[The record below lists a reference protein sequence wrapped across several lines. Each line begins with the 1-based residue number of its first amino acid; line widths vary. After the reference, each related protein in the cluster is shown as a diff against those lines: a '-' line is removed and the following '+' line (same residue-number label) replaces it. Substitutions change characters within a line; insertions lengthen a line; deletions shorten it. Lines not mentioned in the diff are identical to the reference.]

1 MVRSAFLLL
10 TATIA
15 FFGAD
20 KYSGPRP
27 PKPDVPFLVHANNLV
42 QTEAL
47 EATEETR
54 KGDTAFV
61 VAGASSSARTPMAE
75 PIFVVRTEKLLAEK
89 LQLFRLE
96 TRNGRREV
104 VMPEK
109 KKKDA
114 PKPLKLMVTRLEPNL
129 YRIEANE
136 GLPNGEYGLTPDGSN
151 QVFCF
156 QVY

>member
-1 MVRSAFLLL
+1 MVV
-10 TATIA
+10 
-15 FFGAD
+15 FGAE

-27 PKPDVPFLVHANNLV
+27 PKADVPFLVHADNLV

-47 EATEETR
+47 EATEEAR

-61 VAGASSSARTPMAE
+61 VSGTSSSARTPMAE
-75 PIFVVRTEKLLAEK
+75 PIFLLRTEKLSAEK
-89 LQLFRLE
+89 LQLFHLE
-96 TRNGRREV
+96 ARNGRREV